1 MHKKGTAMMTQEEVA
16 QVIAYCEENK
26 VSYKQRLDELG
37 IAAWMFYDAKR
48 KYAPKQEADSA
59 GDFLQLVPGGT
70 FFPSP
75 IKPARSRGRRQKDAE
90 QEAAPVN
97 IELKTATG
105 TMMRISGSLTGRELK
120 EIIIASSAYV

>member
-1 MHKKGTAMMTQEEVA
+1 MMTQEEVA

-37 IAAWMFYDAKR
+37 IAAWMLYDAKR
-48 KYAPKQEADSA
+48 KYAPKQEADNA

-105 TMMRISGSLTGRELK
+105 TMMRISGNLTGRQIQ
-120 EIIIASSAYV
+120 EIIIASSAHV